1 MTIEKWRRGL
11 FRKPSF
17 DLTIK
22 ADNFLDWYGY
32 PPKNSSI
39 YKCFFLGNHLLCQL
53 NYDLAIVAL
62 NFGIGILFPGATTQS
77 LFDYLFA
84 NLEMVVPVVDK
95 GGEVVADEGRG
106 AVLGVQHHRER
117 VVHLV
122 RRRRDRHPL
131 EELAVPVQPRLRGGA
146 DGGGRAVGAEPGDAA
161 VVGGVDGVARGR
173 EVVRKHGGEKR
184 LVWWRCSVAEGS
196 LPCSSPPCPRP
207 P

>member
-1 MTIEKWRRGL
+1 MIVEKWRRGL

-77 LFDYLFA
+77 LFDYLFGCFI
-84 NLEMVVPVVDK
+84 VVF
-95 GGEVVADEGRG
+95 
-106 AVLGVQHHRER
+106 L
-117 VVHLV
+117 
-122 RRRRDRHPL
+122 
-131 EELAVPVQPRLRGGA
+131 
-146 DGGGRAVGAEPGDAA
+146 
-161 VVGGVDGVARGR
+161 
-173 EVVRKHGGEKR
+173 
-184 LVWWRCSVAEGS
+184 
-196 LPCSSPPCPRP
+196 
-207 P
+207 